1 MAQVL
6 TLKGSNEGTHWHCF
20 RGLTIDAT
28 GWHFLLCSCKGQ
40 GFPHGGFLVCVLGGM
55 LLESIGGYSTV
66 DGRDALAHCAVDWF
80 IALT

>member
-1 MAQVL
+1 MPLV
-6 TLKGSNEGTHWHCF
+6 GTFCCVRAKDRGF
-20 RGLTIDAT
+20 RTV
-28 GWHFLLCSCKGQ
+28 
-40 GFPHGGFLVCVLGGM
+40 GFWCVLGGM